1 VAKLTFEVPAE
12 VVDAA
17 KLPPAEL
24 ETEIRKELALA
35 LYRRGVLSS
44 GKARLLAGMT
54 RWQFEQL
61 LADRRIP
68 RHYTETDLQDDLGY
82 AHGHL

>member
-1 VAKLTFEVPAE
+1 MAKLTLEVPAE

-17 KLPPAEL
+17 KLPPSEL

-35 LYRRGVLSS
+35 LYQRGVLSS
-44 GKARLLAGMT
+44 GKARVLAGMT

-61 LADRRIP
+61 LSERRTP